1 VVVIHWVNMAE
12 HGDLPGIFP
21 SVAKVPGPF
30 FGEAEPVV
38 EGMEEFEGGKLSGF
52 G

>member
-1 VVVIHWVNMAE
+1 MAK

-21 SVAKVPGPF
+21 SAAKVPGPF
-30 FGEAEPVV
+30 LGKAESVV
-38 EGMEEFEGGKLSGF
+38 EGMEEFEEGELSSF

>member
-1 VVVIHWVNMAE
+1 MAK

-21 SVAKVPGPF
+21 SVEKIPGPF
-30 FGEAEPVV
+30 FGEAESVV
-38 EGMEEFEGGKLSGF
+38 EGMEEFEGGELSGF

>member
-1 VVVIHWVNMAE
+1 MAK

-21 SVAKVPGPF
+21 SVAKVPGPV
-30 FGEAEPVV
+30 FGEAESVV
-38 EGMEEFEGGKLSGF
+38 EGMEEFEGGELSGI